1 MMNYPFILHHSWL
14 EYKHKNVVVPPV
26 HGDNPTALARGLPY
40 EQVARHGINIYI
52 PHTQELV
59 TNFFCEKLGVR
70 ICKHRQGL

>member
-40 EQVARHGINIYI
+40 EQVARHGITIYI
-52 PHTQELV
+52 PHTSVQSLYFVLKLV
-59 TNFFCEKLGVR
+59 RVVY
-70 ICKHRQGL
+70 